1 MIIIIIS
8 YDFCLPIN
16 TRDLN
21 PKYYLSKLSRFCHVY
36 SLLPLSSQV
45 NVPWPLQKFGPSSLL
60 VGKSFGG
67 VVEKRR
73 EATST
78 TVAA

>member
-1 MIIIIIS
+1 M
-8 YDFCLPIN
+8 
-16 TRDLN
+16 
-21 PKYYLSKLSRFCHVY
+21 Y
-36 SLLPLSSQV
+36 SLLPLSSLV

-67 VVEKRR
+67 GVVEKRR